1 MSIIHEVQVIPR
13 SMRTSMAFST
23 FPSASMRAWR
33 TSSSG
38 RLGNIGRRLA
48 RFTAVSATSDTSSSE
63 SDGNLASC
71 RRLLEYR
78 FEVAA
83 GSADCAVLSGFAN
96 IVFNLSPDIR
106 KTRRPTEGATT
117 GNWNMSGVPG
127 SVQDDYNQSKTNEKL
142 QKEQRRIEDER
153 RRKRQQQTMV
163 VVNTDGRPNSG
174 RKNKGERQPILK
186 TDQSSKPSTPEN
198 FHAYLGP
205 ESYNNDGSIVESLG
219 GPILTLNDN
228 TVDSCS
234 DGPSDAD
241 DIPTIETEGN
251 MKPKTKKKKGK
262 GGNPENNW
270 VHSPERNFEFIP
282 NSESSSPSERGVEGG
297 KEPRND
303 HKYKQADPQL
313 HQADN
318 KPVPSGKTK
327 KKKKK
332 EKAAPPPRSPANRSG
347 FQAPEDPDDEVA
359 SESMPVGPPPNAIR
373 TPSTKN
379 LQEMARFQD
388 EDSED
393 EEAAQGAMGRAY
405 SPEMTENLDDF
416 VIKPAPQGVT
426 IKCRITRDKKGVFL
440 LAGRKRKKSAT
451 SNYLLSTDA
460 TDLSRGGEAYVFLL
474 AGRKRKKSKTSNY
487 LLSTD
492 PIDLTRSGENF
503 ETNVLGF
510 KGPRKM
516 TIIIPGMNLDHERVD
531 IKPTSD
537 HDGLIERWKRKNMDN
552 ILELHNK
559 SPVWNDETQSYVL
572 NFHGRVTQASVKNFQ
587 IVHDNDM
594 DYIVMQFGRVAEDVF
609 TMDFNYPM
617 CALQA
622 FGIALS
628 SFDSKLACE

>member
-1 MSIIHEVQVIPR
+1 METRFKIQMTMEPSYKVVQW
-13 SMRTSMAFST
+13 SHHM
-23 FPSASMRAWR
+23 
-33 TSSSG
+33 
-38 RLGNIGRRLA
+38 
-48 RFTAVSATSDTSSSE
+48 
-63 SDGNLASC
+63 
-71 RRLLEYR
+71 
-78 FEVAA
+78 
-83 GSADCAVLSGFAN
+83 
-96 IVFNLSPDIR
+96 SPDIR

-241 DIPTIETEGN
+241 DIPTIETE
-251 MKPKTKKKKGK
+251 
-262 GGNPENNW
+262 
-270 VHSPERNFEFIP
+270 
-282 NSESSSPSERGVEGG
+282 
-297 KEPRND
+297 
-303 HKYKQADPQL
+303 
-313 HQADN
+313 ADN

-426 IKCRITRDKKGVFL
+426 IKCRITRDKKGVDRGMYPTYFL
-440 LAGRKRKKSAT
+440 HMERDDGKR
-451 SNYLLSTDA
+451 
-460 TDLSRGGEAYVFLL
+460 VFLL

-503 ETNVLGF
+503 VGKLRSNLLGTQFTLYDNGENPKQGMETARKELIGIVYETNVLGF

>member
-1 MSIIHEVQVIPR
+1 METRFKIQMTMEPSYKVVQW
-13 SMRTSMAFST
+13 SHHM
-23 FPSASMRAWR
+23 
-33 TSSSG
+33 
-38 RLGNIGRRLA
+38 
-48 RFTAVSATSDTSSSE
+48 
-63 SDGNLASC
+63 
-71 RRLLEYR
+71 
-78 FEVAA
+78 
-83 GSADCAVLSGFAN
+83 
-96 IVFNLSPDIR
+96 SPDIR

-426 IKCRITRDKKGVFL
+426 IKCRITRDKKGVDRGMYPTYFLHMERDDGKRVFL

-460 TDLSRGGEAYVFLL
+460 TDLSRGGEAYVGKIRSNLL
-474 AGRKRKKSKTSNY
+474 GTQFTLYDN
-487 LLSTD
+487 
-492 PIDLTRSGENF
+492 GENPKQGMETARKELIGIVY